1 MKIEIEKCTHKSG
14 AVKMQRLYK
23 REKGK
28 FVPCA
33 WICPDCRQVKSDTTE

>member
-1 MKIEIEKCTHKSG
+1 MKIEIEKCAHKSG

-28 FVPCA
+28 FIPCA
-33 WICPDCRQVKSDTTE
+33 WRSPDCGQFKKDN